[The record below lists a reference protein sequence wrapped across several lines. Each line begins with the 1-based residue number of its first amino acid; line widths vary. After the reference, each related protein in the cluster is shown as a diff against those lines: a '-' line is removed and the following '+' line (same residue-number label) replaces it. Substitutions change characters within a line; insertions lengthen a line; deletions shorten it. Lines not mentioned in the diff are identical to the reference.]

1 MDSGSGLPLA
11 PLSFEQ
17 QNTILPDVISLSPY
31 FESSSII
38 DVGTSY
44 KRIVTPPRVHSL
56 TLRPF
61 GWLGFKTTL
70 ILNHAIIRRD

>member
-56 TLRPF
+56 TLRPS
-61 GWLGFKTTL
+61 G
-70 ILNHAIIRRD
+70 

>member
-1 MDSGSGLPLA
+1 MVSSSGLPPA

-17 QNTILPDVISLSPY
+17 QNTKLLDVLSLTPY
-31 FESSSII
+31 FESSSFIS
-38 DVGTSY
+38 VGTLY

-70 ILNHAIIRRD
+70 ILNHAIV

>member
-1 MDSGSGLPLA
+1 
-11 PLSFEQ
+11 
-17 QNTILPDVISLSPY
+17 VISLSPY

-38 DVGTSY
+38 SVGTLY

-70 ILNHAIIRRD
+70 ILNHAIVRRD

>member
-11 PLSFEQ
+11 PPTFGRE
-17 QNTILPDVISLSPY
+17 NTKLPDAISLLRY

-56 TLRPF
+56 TLRPY
-61 GWLGFKTTL
+61 G
-70 ILNHAIIRRD
+70 

>member
-1 MDSGSGLPLA
+1 MDSGSGLPQA

-17 QNTILPDVISLSPY
+17 QNTKLPDVISLSPY
-31 FESSSII
+31 FEPSSII
-38 DVGTSY
+38 SVGTLY

-70 ILNHAIIRRD
+70 ILNHAIVRRD

>member
-1 MDSGSGLPLA
+1 MDSGSGLPQA

-17 QNTILPDVISLSPY
+17 QNTKLPDVISLSPY

-38 DVGTSY
+38 SVGTLY

-70 ILNHAIIRRD
+70 ILNHAIIQRD